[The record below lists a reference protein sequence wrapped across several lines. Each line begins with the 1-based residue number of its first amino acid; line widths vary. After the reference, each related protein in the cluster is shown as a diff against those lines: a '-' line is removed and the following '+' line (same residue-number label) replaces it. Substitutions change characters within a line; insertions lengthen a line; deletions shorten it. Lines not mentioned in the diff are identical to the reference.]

1 MKSKLLASAALSV
14 LTLFAAPSQAA
25 IVDALDH
32 SYLTD
37 TNSQLDWLDVTTS
50 KGQSYNYVSGQFGA
64 GEVYAGWRYA
74 TGREFNGLVS
84 AWTGKSISPTNYGI
98 VGQENHLYARIDGL
112 IEMLSTASAPASR
125 NDWLYT
131 LKGLIADTPVVSGW
145 HLAAFMRDKDVGLDL
160 TYAHSWAQLDGLSSD
175 HIGSFLVRDTLIATP
190 IPAAVFMFA
199 PALLGFLGFR
209 RRRRA

>member
-50 KGQSYNYVSGQFGA
+50 KGQSYNDVSGQFGA

-84 AWTGKSISPTNYGI
+84 AWTGKTISPTYYGI
-98 VGQENHLYARIDGL
+98 VGQEDLHYTRIDGL

-125 NDWLYT
+125 NDWRYR
-131 LKGLIADTPVVSGW
+131 LKGLIADTPVSGW
-145 HLAAFMRDKDVGLDL
+145 HRAAYMVDVDYGWDR
-160 TYAHSWAQLDGLSSD
+160 TYAHSWTQADIHSSS